1 MPFDDSDLT
10 CITGFETT
18 YAPELEALFAF
29 GHSPFPNS
37 QTSSWI
43 NSQSRAASTTPTPQQ
58 PQLLK
63 QNMTMPLSD
72 ARATRQE
79 KNRLSLT
86 FLKRGSVSQ
95 PFMDGK
101 RLNSISGEDVDDADT
116 ATTRS
121 RSKDHGQGGLSHRLS
136 FLHGTTTNDS
146 STGTSRRSMSM
157 ERPKTSRS
165 ESSQS
170 QSISDR
176 MTGNVKKR
184 FSMLNIG
191 KKASKNFRL
200 GESVAE
206 E

>member
-1 MPFDDSDLT
+1 
-10 CITGFETT
+10 
-18 YAPELEALFAF
+18 
-29 GHSPFPNS
+29 
-37 QTSSWI
+37 
-43 NSQSRAASTTPTPQQ
+43 
-58 PQLLK
+58 
-63 QNMTMPLSD
+63 MPLSD
-72 ARATRQE
+72 SRATRHD

-86 FLKRGSVSQ
+86 FLKRSSTSQ
-95 PFMDGK
+95 PFNEGRKVNGVILDEMDG
-101 RLNSISGEDVDDADT
+101 DT
-116 ATTRS
+116 DTLTSRS
-121 RSKDHGQGGLSHRLS
+121 RSKDHGAGHRLS
-136 FLHGTTTNDS
+136 FLHGTQTNDS
-146 STGTSRRSMSM
+146 SGGASQRSMSI

-191 KKASKNFRL
+191 KKASKNFKL

>member
-1 MPFDDSDLT
+1 M
-10 CITGFETT
+10 G
-18 YAPELEALFAF
+18 
-29 GHSPFPNS
+29 GHSPFLSS
-37 QTSSWI
+37 QTSSWV
-43 NSQSRAASTTPTPQQ
+43 NAQSRAASTTPTPQQ

-63 QNMTMPLSD
+63 QSATMPLSEG
-72 ARATRQE
+72 RATRQE

-86 FLKRGSVSQ
+86 FLKRSSISQ
-95 PFMDGK
+95 PLMDARRVNG
-101 RLNSISGEDVDDADT
+101 LGDEMDHDT
-116 ATTRS
+116 ESATSRS
-121 RSKDHGQGGLSHRLS
+121 RSKDHGQGGLGHRLS
-136 FLHGTTTNDS
+136 FLHASTTNDS
-146 STGTSRRSMSM
+146 SGGASQRSMSI

-176 MTGNVKKR
+176 MTGTVKKR